1 MIEKK
6 LVEKEVE
13 VTVVKK
19 EKRLVEVYCFE
30 GKDYHSL
37 GRLKEVLARRMGDV
51 YEKILDFSTG
61 AVNLVWNTN
70 MGTFQD
76 RAKQHYHA
84 DKLYGSGKLLEH
96 FKKMEELM
104 TIYSQL
110 DD

>member
-1 MIEKK
+1 MLEKK

-19 EKRLVEVYCFE
+19 EKRLVEVYSFE

-37 GRLKEVLARRMGDV
+37 WELKGVLARRMGDA
-51 YEKILDFSTG
+51 YEKILDFSTD

-70 MGTFQD
+70 VATFQD
-76 RAKQHYHA
+76 RAKQRYHA

-96 FKKMEELM
+96 FKKMEELIM
-104 TIYSQL
+104 IYSQL